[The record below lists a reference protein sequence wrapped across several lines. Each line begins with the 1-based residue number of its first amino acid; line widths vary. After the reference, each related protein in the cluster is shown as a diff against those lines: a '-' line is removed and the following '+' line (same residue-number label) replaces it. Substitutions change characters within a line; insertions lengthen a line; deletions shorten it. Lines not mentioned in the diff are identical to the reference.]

1 MKFLRKSKQVFFFFF
16 FVDFEKLTGK
26 LTCKGTGAKIAK
38 TILKRENKVVNITLP
53 DEKPYCI
60 TTVMKICH
68 ESMDQ
73 NRELR
78 NITDPNKYVHLVF
91 DRDAKTPQ

>member
-1 MKFLRKSKQVFFFFF
+1 M
-16 FVDFEKLTGK
+16 
-26 LTCKGTGAKIAK
+26 
-38 TILKRENKVVNITLP
+38 VNITLP